1 MRMAEYVDNKVQKMR
16 TDRKV
21 TQEEL
26 AEKVSVSRQTI
37 IAIERGRYTPSVLL
51 AIKIAKFFRVSVEEV
66 FSINYEK

>member
-1 MRMAEYVDNKVQKMR
+1 MDNKVQKMR